1 MAEPVFRSGLTMSN
15 NPASGGTGGT
25 GGTSNTKKF
34 VSQKS
39 KNKILRAKINLN

>member
-1 MAEPVFRSGLTMSN
+1 MAVPVFRSGWTMFN

-25 GGTSNTKKF
+25 GGTSNTKKI

-39 KNKILRAKINLN
+39 KNKILRAKINFN